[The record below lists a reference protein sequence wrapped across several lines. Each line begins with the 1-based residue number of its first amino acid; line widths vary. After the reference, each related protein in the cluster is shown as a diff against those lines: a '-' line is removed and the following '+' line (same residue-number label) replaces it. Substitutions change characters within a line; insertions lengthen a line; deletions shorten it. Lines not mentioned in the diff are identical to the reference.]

1 MPRTQCLFR
10 CRGCEQSGQPNAP
23 RENQR
28 AGGMCTA
35 VCEADTRPRATM
47 MDAEARRARMRK
59 VCQTCKLETTQAGS
73 ATRSQR
79 SIDDDENEDRCK
91 GSGCRRTLRRRLSW
105 NERRELIEP
114 AIGSRWAAAAKPP
127 VTSSLELDVEASGRA
142 TQRATWDLCV
152 ASYLLA
158 CRQVVEANCNYAPRE
173 ADPQRQRK
181 LPASSRRVKQLQRCS
196 VTRALRQP
204 HKGGRTSHTRLRR

>member
-1 MPRTQCLFR
+1 MWEGNDKLSWDVLPRTKCLFR

-79 SIDDDENEDRCK
+79 SID
-91 GSGCRRTLRRRLSW
+91 SRRTLRRRLSW

-127 VTSSLELDVEASGRA
+127 VNPSVGLDIEASGHA
-142 TQRATWDLCV
+142 TLSYYGQRL
-152 ASYLLA
+152 
-158 CRQVVEANCNYAPRE
+158 
-173 ADPQRQRK
+173 
-181 LPASSRRVKQLQRCS
+181 
-196 VTRALRQP
+196 
-204 HKGGRTSHTRLRR
+204 G